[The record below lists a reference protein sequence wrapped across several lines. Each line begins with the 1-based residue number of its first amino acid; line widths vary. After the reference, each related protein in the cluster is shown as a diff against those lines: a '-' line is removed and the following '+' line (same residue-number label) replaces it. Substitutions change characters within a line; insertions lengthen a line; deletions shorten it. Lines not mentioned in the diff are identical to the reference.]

1 MELGYVHVLVLFTCI
16 SYLYD
21 EHFPI
26 NVKTTILASFLFEAH
41 VVNFRGLNNYDVY
54 FRAH

>member
-21 EHFPI
+21 EHW
-26 NVKTTILASFLFEAH
+26 TE
-41 VVNFRGLNNYDVY
+41 NYDINYVLVLY
-54 FRAH
+54 TC